1 VSTSEN
7 GIDAA
12 SNSALENL
20 LLQFLGGIKAISNLS
35 DCSLRKSGKKSD

>member
-1 VSTSEN
+1 MSTSEN

-12 SNSALENL
+12 SKSAFENL

-35 DCSLRKSGKKSD
+35 DCSLRKLGKKSD